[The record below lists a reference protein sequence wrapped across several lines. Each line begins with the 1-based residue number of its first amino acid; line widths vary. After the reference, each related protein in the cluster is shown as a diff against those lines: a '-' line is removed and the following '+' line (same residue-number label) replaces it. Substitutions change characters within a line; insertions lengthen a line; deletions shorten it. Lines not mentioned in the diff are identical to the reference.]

1 MTMHDTN
8 KWVSPTLTSYG
19 SVEHITEQPVG
30 SVTKSGGAG
39 DTISVT
45 IAGNTTVVAGG
56 SVSAAGSSLV
66 NITPDP
72 TTFGGGC
79 V

>member
-1 MTMHDTN
+1 MSY
-8 KWVSPTLTSYG
+8 KQAWSSPEMNCYG
-19 SVEHITEQPVG
+19 SVETITEQNVG

-56 SVSAAGSSLV
+56 GVSAAGSSLV
-66 NITPDP
+66 NITPPP
-72 TTFGGGC
+72 T
-79 V
+79 VHN

>member
-1 MTMHDTN
+1 MN
-8 KWVSPTLTSYG
+8 NPKVWASPTLTAYG
-19 SVEHITEQPVG
+19 SVEHITEQNVG

-56 SVSAAGSSLV
+56 SSGSAAGSSLV
-66 NITPDP
+66 NITPGP
-72 TTFGGGC
+72 NPGGPC
-79 V
+79 

>member
-1 MTMHDTN
+1 MSY
-8 KWVSPTLTSYG
+8 KQAWSSPGMNCYG
-19 SVEHITEQPVG
+19 SVEHITEQNVG

-56 SVSAAGSSLV
+56 NVSSAGTSLI
-66 NITPDP
+66 NITPP
-72 TTFGGGC
+72 PSN
-79 V
+79 